1 MKISI
6 LKISVITIIFLM
18 SNYNAK
24 GQCADSSNIYS
35 FVYNGNTYDVIKE
48 NKSWIDAAA
57 CAVERGGILVEI
69 NDSLEQ
75 NAIFNEL
82 ISNANINVNNTVAPD
97 GGGGAYVW
105 IGGNDLAVE
114 GKWVWDGDND
124 NISVQFWQG
133 TASGNSVGGLYNNW
147 GNEPDNWN
155 EQDALGLSLNGWP
168 LGIAGEW
175 NDVDYTNTLYFVVEY
190 SGIVGKVDN
199 DFNLN
204 SVKVYPNSAKDLLII
219 ESCNLPLK
227 NMIIINSFEQI
238 VKTIRFN
245 SYPLVKVDLS
255 DLNTGVYRIK
265 INSIN
270 GKSTIRKLVK

>member
-190 SGIVGKVDN
+190 SGIIGKVDN
-199 DFNLN
+199 DFKLN
-204 SVKVYPNSAKDLLII
+204 SVKVYPNSAKDFLIT
-219 ESCNLPLK
+219 ESFNLPLK

-238 VKTIRFN
+238 IKTIRFN

-255 DLNTGVYRIK
+255 DLNTGVYYIK
-265 INSIN
+265 INSLN
-270 GKSTIRKLVK
+270 GNQP